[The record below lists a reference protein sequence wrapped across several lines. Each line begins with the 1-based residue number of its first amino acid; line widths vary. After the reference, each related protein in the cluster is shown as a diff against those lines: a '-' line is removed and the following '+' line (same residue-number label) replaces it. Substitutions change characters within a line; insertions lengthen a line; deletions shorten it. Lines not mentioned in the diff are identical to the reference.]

1 MLAFVNESDLVPR
14 ADQAYTRSLIDL
26 YRARHGLAP
35 LMECSIVCDAS
46 DNTEA
51 DGRIPYVLPPLD
63 FEEEKGSEQDDR
75 GSANK
80 RRWRLPLPDYHTL
93 GELVHLRKQRVESTV
108 DGQEHRVL
116 VAQTIPQ
123 AEFQKL
129 LYCGTRS
136 HSRSYYNDRV
146 AMLLRGQFNLRESW

>member
-1 MLAFVNESDLVPR
+1 MLAFVNESDVVPR

-26 YRARHGLAP
+26 YRVKHGLGP
-35 LMECSIVCDAS
+35 LMESSIVCDAP
-46 DNTEA
+46 DHTQA
-51 DGRIPYVLPPLD
+51 GGGIPYVLPPLYFQQED
-63 FEEEKGSEQDDR
+63 GAKQDDKA
-75 GSANK
+75 SAK
-80 RRWRLPLPDYHTL
+80 RRWRLPLPDYHIL
-93 GELVHLRKQRVESTV
+93 GELVHLRKVCVESAV

-136 HSRSYYNDRV
+136 HSRSYYHDRV
-146 AMLLRGQFNLRESW
+146 DMILRGTFNSRESW